1 MEYSAFVL
9 LRHGTAP
16 KGALQK
22 NKRQAM
28 THPKP
33 TLLQLLPLPSE
44 DAPDRLNR
52 YFDVIRLWEAADPN
66 AAMQAHQE
74 AIRVLITSALTSTP
88 AELIDS
94 MPNLRAICSVGV
106 GYDSIDVRHAQ
117 SKGIQVSNTPDVLN
131 DCVADLA
138 WALILGAARDI
149 GRAERYV
156 RAGKWGGANPLPMGT
171 KVTGKRLGIVG
182 LGRVGLAV
190 AERAA
195 GFKMDV
201 RYHNRH
207 ERSDVAWPY
216 VQSLRELAEWADFL
230 VVATVGGDSTRHL
243 VDRGVIDALGPEG
256 ILINIARGSVVD
268 EDALAQALQESR
280 LGAAGLDVFD
290 REPHV
295 PDALKNLENV
305 ILLPHIASATRETRR
320 DMVDLMVDNA
330 VAFVE
335 TGKVITPV
343 PPISE

>member
-52 YFDVIRLWEAADPN
+52 HFDVIRLWEATDPN

-74 AIRVLITSALTSTP
+74 AIQVLITSALTSTP

-335 TGKVITPV
+335 TGRVITPV